1 MVLILSFF
9 LPFLFPK
16 KLLNKVCVG
25 FAARCV
31 SYSADGE
38 MLAGGLKNG
47 EFLLLLANSLKIWAK
62 KRDRS
67 VAIQDIRYE
76 RESERVTEKEKQP
89 LKFISREVMW
99 HFMAV
104 GCLDRK
110 LLAPQCNLFALLYLN
125 CELTIDSCIFS

>member
-38 MLAGGLKNG
+38 MLAVGLKNG

-76 RESERVTEKEKQP
+76 RESERVTE
-89 LKFISREVMW
+89 RETAIEIYFKGGHVTLYGGW
-99 HFMAV
+99 
-104 GCLDRK
+104 
-110 LLAPQCNLFALLYLN
+110 LLRQKAPG
-125 CELTIDSCIFS
+125 TTV